1 MTNRWLVSG
10 GALLVVAAGIASVV
24 SAASAVEKPVSFA
37 ADVLPIL
44 KTRCVECH
52 APGGDGYEASGL
64 DLRDYA
70 GLMKGTKYGP
80 IVIPGDPLVSNLN
93 VVVEGRAAPEIRM
106 PHHRNP
112 LFSRETL
119 ILRRWVEDGA
129 KDN

>member
-1 MTNRWLVSG
+1 MTNRWVVSG
-10 GALLVVAAGIASVV
+10 SVLLAVAAGAV

-52 APGGDGYEASGL
+52 APGGSGYEASGL

-119 ILRRWVEDGA
+119 ILRRWVEEGA
-129 KDN
+129 KNN